1 MIWEINN
8 PAIYLTPDRQ
18 KQLQQDKILRSK
30 ISSKVKLYEKVLSC
44 IEKAKVEKD
53 LVKLNAEHLKLVQ
66 YLEKEEKCKK
76 EQIEKQQIEDNK

>member
-1 MIWEINN
+1 M
-8 PAIYLTPDRQ
+8 
-18 KQLQQDKILRSK
+18 
-30 ISSKVKLYEKVLSC
+30 KLYEKVLSC

-53 LVKLNAEHLKLVQ
+53 LVKLNAEHLKLTQ